1 MAVLLEIDHLSRN
14 FGGLAAVADFCLGV
28 RRGEL
33 LGLIGP
39 NGAGKTTVFNLISG
53 VIPPSRGRVVFKGA
67 EITGRPAYAIV
78 RLGLAR
84 TFQIPTLFSSFSTL
98 DNVVLGTYPHRR
110 RRPLDVVLAR
120 RASIDH
126 RVAHQRAVELL
137 RFLHLDGARDD
148 EQVRNLPHGDQKKVE
163 LAVALASRPELLLL
177 DEPFAGLSAD
187 EIEDMAAHIQRLRR
201 EGMTFVVVEHNMRA
215 LMRLA
220 DRVCVL
226 NFGQK
231 IAEGT
236 PREIALNPEV
246 IRAYLGTK
254 RHAAGG

>member
-1 MAVLLEIDHLSRN
+1 MALLLQIDNLSRN
-14 FGGLAAVADFCLGV
+14 FGGLAAVAGLRLEV
-28 RRGEL
+28 QRGEL

-53 VIPPSRGRVVFKGA
+53 VIPPSRGRVVFKGT

-98 DNVVLGTYPHRR
+98 DNIVLGTYPHRR

-120 RASIDH
+120 RASIDD
-126 RVAHQRAVELL
+126 RVAHERALELL
-137 RFLHLDGARDD
+137 RFLHLDGARN

-187 EIEDMAAHIQRLRR
+187 EIEDMAEHIERLRR
-201 EGMTFVVVEHNMRA
+201 EGMTFMVVEHNMRA

-236 PREIALNPEV
+236 PREVAENPEV

-254 RHAAGG
+254 RHAAGR

>member
-1 MAVLLEIDHLSRN
+1 VATLLELDGLSRS
-14 FGGLAAVADFCLGV
+14 FGGLTAVADLRLEVPEGA
-28 RRGEL
+28 L

-39 NGAGKTTVFNLISG
+39 NGAGKTTVFNLVSG
-53 VIPPSRGRVVFKGA
+53 VIPPSAGRVVFRGID
-67 EITGRPAYAIV
+67 ITRRPAYAIV

-98 DNVVLGTYPHRR
+98 DNIVLGTYPHRR

-120 RASIDH
+120 RAALDDGAA
-126 RVAHQRAVELL
+126 RQRGVELL
-137 RFLHLDGARDD
+137 RFLRLDGVRD

-163 LAVALASRPELLLL
+163 LAVALACRPDLLLL

-187 EIEDMAAHIQRLRR
+187 EIEDMATHIQRLRR

-226 NFGQK
+226 NFGHK

-254 RHAAGG
+254 GHAAGG

>member
-1 MAVLLEIDHLSRN
+1 MAVLLETDDLSRD
-14 FGGLAAVADFCLGV
+14 FGGLAAVADLSLGV
-28 RRGEL
+28 QRGEL

-53 VIPPSRGRVVFKGA
+53 VVPPSGGRVVFKGA
-67 EITGRPAYAIV
+67 EITGHPPYAIV

-84 TFQIPTLFSSFSTL
+84 TFQIPTLFSTFSTL

-110 RRPLDVVLAR
+110 RRLLDVVLAR
-120 RASIDH
+120 RAAIDDGE
-126 RVAHQRAVELL
+126 AHQRASELL
-137 RFLHLDGARDD
+137 RFLRLEGARD

-163 LAVALASRPELLLL
+163 LAVALACRPELLLL

-187 EIEDMAAHIQRLRR
+187 EIEDMAEHIHRLRR

-226 NFGQK
+226 NFGHK

-236 PREIALNPEV
+236 PREIAENPEV

-254 RHAAGG
+254 RHAGG

>member
-1 MAVLLEIDHLSRN
+1 MAALLEIDGLSRN
-14 FGGLAAVADFCLGV
+14 FGGLTAVADLRLAV
-28 RRGEL
+28 QRGEL

-53 VIPPSRGRVVFKGA
+53 VIPPSGGRVAFKGA

-78 RLGLAR
+78 RLGLTR

-98 DNVVLGTYPHRR
+98 DNVVLGTYPQRR

-120 RASIDH
+120 RASIDDG
-126 RVAHQRAVELL
+126 VARQRAIELL
-137 RFLHLDGARDD
+137 RFLHLDGVRD
-148 EQVRNLPHGDQKKVE
+148 EEVRNLPHGDQKKVE
-163 LAVALASRPELLLL
+163 LAVALACRPELLLL

-187 EIEDMAAHIQRLRR
+187 EIEDMANHIQRLRR

-236 PREIALNPEV
+236 PREIAENPEV

>member
-1 MAVLLEIDHLSRN
+1 
-14 FGGLAAVADFCLGV
+14 
-28 RRGEL
+28 
-33 LGLIGP
+33 
-39 NGAGKTTVFNLISG
+39 
-53 VIPPSRGRVVFKGA
+53 
-67 EITGRPAYAIV
+67 
-78 RLGLAR
+78 
-84 TFQIPTLFSSFSTL
+84 
-98 DNVVLGTYPHRR
+98 
-110 RRPLDVVLAR
+110 
-120 RASIDH
+120 
-126 RVAHQRAVELL
+126 VAHQRALELL
-137 RFLHLDGARDD
+137 RFLHLDDARD

-163 LAVALASRPELLLL
+163 LAVALACRPELLLL

-236 PREIALNPEV
+236 PRDIAEDPEV